1 MSSDSA
7 EEFQRRRL
15 RAGRLATPWILL
27 ALAGLLLTG
36 LLAQDKDWYEVAMIV
51 FAACGVFGALVGVSI
66 YRCPNC
72 ETVPNEDGIPLNP
85 VRCMKCGAKLR

>member
-15 RAGRLATPWILL
+15 RAGRLVTPWKLL
-27 ALAGLLLTG
+27 AVAGLLLTG
-36 LLAQDKDWYEVAMIV
+36 LFAQDKDWYEVAMIV
-51 FAACGVFGALVGVSI
+51 FAACGVIGALVGVSI

-72 ETVPNEDGIPLNP
+72 ETVPNEDGIPLNSADGGSTQK
-85 VRCMKCGAKLR
+85 MIS